1 MTQHSAEA
9 WEEKNAKLRALAD
22 ALERYE
28 REGNPGLFDEHAEEE
43 RQTVRAKALVLLN
56 HRMRSEHEMRTRLL
70 GYDYPPEVVDAV
82 IDDLI
87 SQRLIDDALFA
98 SEWVRQRHRK
108 GKSRAVLDRELRD
121 KGISADTRAEALQQV
136 DDSDERSVAQ
146 AVAEK
151 KARSIARPPADFA
164 ERNKYLR
171 RIVGALARRGF
182 TQHMSMGI
190 AIAALDARIA
200 ELED

>member
-1 MTQHSAEA
+1 MTQHSAES
-9 WEEKNAKLRALAD
+9 WEEKNAKLRALAE

-108 GKSRAVLDRELRD
+108 GKSRAVLNRELRD
-121 KGISADTRAEALQQV
+121 KGITADTRAEALEQV
-136 DDSDERSVAQ
+136 DDSDERSVAE

-182 TQHMSMGI
+182 AQHMSMGI